1 MAHCAWQPMPIPYT
15 TGQPDDATGGP
26 ETGIIGGWAEATEA
40 AAARAA
46 VTVANVA
53 TRLLRHMGD
62 SLLCRTAGDRRCIV
76 LPQAAFSRPRRCVR
90 R

>member
-1 MAHCAWQPMPIPYT
+1 MAHCVWQPMPIPYT

-26 ETGIIGGWAEATEA
+26 ETGIIGARAEATEA

-53 TRLLRHMGD
+53 TRLWRHMGD
-62 SLLCRTAGDRRCIV
+62 SLLVPDGRGPPVHR